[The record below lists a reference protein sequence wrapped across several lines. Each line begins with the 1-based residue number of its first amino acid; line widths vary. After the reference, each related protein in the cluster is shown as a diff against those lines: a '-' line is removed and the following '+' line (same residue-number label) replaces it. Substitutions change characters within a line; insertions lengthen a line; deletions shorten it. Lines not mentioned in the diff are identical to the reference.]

1 VISSSH
7 KRLAVAGT
15 ATEKEPFGSNCV
27 RLSGYEWFIVAVVI
41 PALFYFVPKLWKQVE
56 KFSPVSDYRLSY
68 KLSDDYWLF
77 SRYCRWVFSEEK
89 TLVIGD
95 SVIWGHYVSEDNT
108 LTHYLNKITGRD
120 MFVNMGVDGVH
131 PVALAGLL
139 KYYSRD
145 LSDRD
150 IILHFNPLWMSSE
163 KHDLQ
168 IEKEFN
174 FNHPK
179 LVPQFIPNIPCYRAS
194 SSVRIKSVIERYIS
208 FFSWTSHLKRAY
220 FENLDLPMWTLEH
233 PYENPFK
240 LVLRSE
246 VLLCRVAN
254 ITLQLPAFGNYN
266 GNENI
271 PWYEKG
277 VTKQDIQ
284 WVAIETSLQWRFF
297 KYSVQFLRKRGN
309 RVFVLVGPF
318 NEHILKDG
326 SIDAYRQMKRKIEA
340 WLQQNNIPYYMPEV
354 LPSSMYRDASH
365 PLSEGYA
372 ELARQLSENESFNSC
387 FVAKKANL
395 RYFAE

>member
-27 RLSGYEWFIVAVVI
+27 CLSGYEWFIVAVVI
-41 PALFYFVPKLWKQVE
+41 SALFYFVPKLWKQAE

-95 SVIWGHYVSEDNT
+95 SVIWGHYVSENNT
-108 LTHYLNKITGRD
+108 LSHYLNKIAGRD
-120 MFVNMGVDGVH
+120 MFVNMGVDGIH

-139 KYYSRD
+139 KYYGRD
-145 LSDRD
+145 ISGKD
-150 IILHFNPLWMSSE
+150 IILHFNPLWMSSG

-179 LVPQFIPNIPCYRAS
+179 LVPQFIPKIPCYKVS

-220 FENLDLPMWTLEH
+220 FENLDLPRWTLEH
-233 PYENPFK
+233 PYENPLK
-240 LVLRSE
+240 
-246 VLLCRVAN
+246 N
-254 ITLQLPAFGNYN
+254 ITLQLPASDGYN
-266 GNENI
+266 WSGHL

-297 KYSVQFLRKRGN
+297 QRSVELLRKREN
-309 RVFVLVGPF
+309 KVFVLVGPF

-326 SIDAYRQMKRKIEA
+326 SIDTYRQMKKKIEN
-340 WLQQNNIPYYMPEV
+340 WLKQNNIPYYMPEA

>member
-1 VISSSH
+1 VILGSH
-7 KRLAVAGT
+7 KLLRPCSGQGLAVAGT
-15 ATEKEPFGSNCV
+15 ATNQIPFSSNCV
-27 RLSGYEWFIVAVVI
+27 RLSGYEWFIVAVTI
-41 PALFYFVPKLWKQVE
+41 SALFYFVPKLWEQVE
-56 KFSPVSDYRLSY
+56 KFRPGSDYRLPY
-68 KLSDDYWLF
+68 NLSDDYWLF
-77 SRYCRWVFSEEK
+77 SRYRQWACSDEK

-108 LTHYLNKITGRD
+108 LTHYLNEIAGRD
-120 MFVNMGVDGVH
+120 MFVNMGVDGIH

-139 KYYSRD
+139 KYYG
-145 LSDRD
+145 RD
-150 IILHFNPLWMSSE
+150 IADKNVILHFNSLWISSE

-168 IEKEFN
+168 IEKEFS
-174 FNHPK
+174 FNHPR
-179 LVPQFIPNIPCYRAS
+179 LVPQFIPNIPCYKAS
-194 SSVRIKSVIERYIS
+194 FSVRIKSVIERYIS

-220 FENLDLPMWTLEH
+220 FGNMDLPRWTLEH
-233 PYENPFK
+233 PYENP
-240 LVLRSE
+240 LQ
-246 VLLCRVAN
+246 N
-254 ITLQLPAFGNYN
+254 ITLQLPVSDKYN

-284 WVAIETSLQWRFF
+284 WVATDNSLQWRFF
-297 KYSVQFLRKRGN
+297 KHSVELLEERGN

-318 NEHILKDG
+318 NEHILN
-326 SIDAYRQMKRKIEA
+326 DASLDVYRQMKKKIEA

-365 PLSEGYA
+365 PLGEGYA
-372 ELARQLSENESFNSC
+372 ELARHLFENESFNLC

>member
-1 VISSSH
+1 MISSSH

-15 ATEKEPFGSNCV
+15 ATNQAPFGSNCV
-27 RLSGYEWFIVAVVI
+27 RLTGYEWFIVAVVI
-41 PALFYFVPKLWKQVE
+41 SALFYFVPKLWKHIE
-56 KFSPVSDYRLSY
+56 KFEPGSDYRLPY
-68 KLSDDYWLF
+68 KLSDDYWLY
-77 SRYCRWVFSEEK
+77 SRYCRWACSEEK

-95 SVIWGHYVSEDNT
+95 SVIWGHYVSENNT
-108 LTHYLNKITGRD
+108 LSGHLNKIAGRD
-120 MFVNMGVDGVH
+120 MFVNMGVDGIH

-145 LSDRD
+145 ISDKD

-179 LVPQFIPNIPCYRAS
+179 LVPQFIPNIPCYKVS

-220 FENLDLPMWTLEH
+220 FENLDLPRWTLEH
-233 PYENPFK
+233 PYENPLK
-240 LVLRSE
+240 
-246 VLLCRVAN
+246 N
-254 ITLQLPAFGNYN
+254 ITLQLPTSDNYN

-284 WVAIETSLQWRFF
+284 WVAIENSLQWRFF
-297 KYSVQFLRKRGN
+297 KHSVQFLRKRGN

-318 NEHILKDG
+318 NEHILKG
-326 SIDAYRQMKRKIEA
+326 RSIDIYRQMKKKIEA
-340 WLQQNNIPYYMPEV
+340 WLKQNNIPCYMPEA

-372 ELARQLSENESFNSC
+372 ELARQLSENESFNLSIL
-387 FVAKKANL
+387 N
-395 RYFAE
+395 